1 MTVLLLRRL
10 FSGLIVIIIVVVM
23 LFFLQQLSPIDASSF
38 FISPDFPNE
47 MQEQIRK
54 NMGLDQPAYVQ
65 FWKWL
70 YHAARLDFQHSLAQ
84 NRPVSEMILAALPNT
99 IILSSIALVMIFGL
113 GILIGIVQ
121 AIRQYTML
129 DIGLT
134 LGSLFLYSMP
144 SFWLAIMLIMSVS
157 WLTDGSWPILGMVG
171 NEIELKQLMGEKVGF
186 MEKTGDLL
194 QHLVLP
200 ALALGIPSAAGIARY
215 TRSSMLEVVRQ
226 DFVRTAKAKGLSPFR
241 VIFRHTLRNAL
252 IPVVTLLGLSLPF
265 LISGAVLVETIFAW
279 PGMGRLIVTAVL
291 TYDYTLVMAAS
302 ILLTVFVILGNLI
315 ADILYA
321 VIDPRI
327 RYG

>member
-1 MTVLLLRRL
+1 MTVLLIQRL
-10 FSGLIVIIIVVVM
+10 FSGLIVLGIVVVM

-38 FISPDFPNE
+38 FISPDFPE
-47 MQEQIRK
+47 TMQEQIRK

-70 YHAARLDFQHSLAQ
+70 SHAAQLDFQHSLVHS
-84 NRPVSEMILAALPNT
+84 RPVSEMILAALPNT
-99 IILSSIALVMIFGL
+99 IILSGIALLLIFGL

-121 AIRQYTML
+121 AIRQYTKL
-129 DIGLT
+129 DLGLT

-144 SFWLAIMLIMSVS
+144 SFWLAIMLILCVS
-157 WLTDGSWPILGMVG
+157 LLTDGNWPIFGMEG
-171 NEIELKQLMGEKVGF
+171 NEITLKRLMGEPVGF
-186 MEKTGDLL
+186 MEQAGDLL
-194 QHLVLP
+194 QHLLLP

-215 TRSSMLEVVRQ
+215 TRSSMLEVIRQ
-226 DFVRTAKAKGLSPFR
+226 DFVRTAKAKGLAPFR
-241 VIFRHTLRNAL
+241 VIFKHTLRNAL

-279 PGMGRLIVTAVL
+279 PGMGRLMVTAVL
-291 TYDYTLVMAAS
+291 TYDYTVVMASS
-302 ILLTVFVILGNLI
+302 ILLTIFVILGNLI
-315 ADILYA
+315 ADVLYA